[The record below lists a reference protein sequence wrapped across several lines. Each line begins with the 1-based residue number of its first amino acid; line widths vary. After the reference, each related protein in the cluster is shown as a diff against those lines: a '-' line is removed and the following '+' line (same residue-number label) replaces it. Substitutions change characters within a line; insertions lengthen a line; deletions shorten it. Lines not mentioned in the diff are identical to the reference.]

1 MAYPLT
7 ALATLASLL
16 VYLFAGIQVARAR
29 QRYGVKAPAVTGAE
43 GFERTFR
50 AQQNMLEWM
59 PLFLPA
65 LWLFAWVWTD
75 RWAAVLGIVWALARL
90 GYVLAYAADAKK
102 RTPYFLTQ
110 LLVFLALWAGA
121 LVGILRGLL

>member
-7 ALATLASLL
+7 ALATLACLI
-16 VYLFAGIQVARAR
+16 VYFFSAVQVARAR
-29 QRYGVKAPAVTGAE
+29 ARYGVKAPAVTGSE

-65 LWLFAWVWTD
+65 LWLFALVWSD
-75 RWAAVLGIVWALARL
+75 RWAAVLGLAWTLARL
-90 GYVLAYAADAKK
+90 GYVLTYAAEARK
-102 RTPYFLTQ
+102 RTPYFLAQ
-110 LLVFLALWAGA
+110 LLAFMALWAGA
-121 LVGILRGLL
+121 VAGVLRGLF